1 MLAGMIAEP
10 AFLSEYTIFALD
22 HSKRPKTAQVASVVS
37 LSSLPVSPSS
47 SFSSSSSSCPV
58 PSSRL
63 CASGESIEDCG
74 PSRDSLFPALCLL
87 FPLDLATRR
96 HLISRLTL
104 LLMGVMVYNVW
115 DRGLSAFCRMLVYCL
130 TSQLLLSVTELN
142 SALLC
147 VGIACFIDPQ
157 YLVMLPDSLCT
168 FSPKV
173 CLFEELTFSFCKLWQ
188 GFFQQFKC

>member
-1 MLAGMIAEP
+1 MIAEP

-37 LSSLPVSPSS
+37 LSSLPVSSSS

-63 CASGESIEDCG
+63 RAFGESVEDCG

-104 LLMGVMVYNVW
+104 HLMGVMVYIVGQKLVCFLLYV
-115 DRGLSAFCRMLVYCL
+115 GLLPYFSVIICHRIEYCPLVFRYP
-130 TSQLLLSVTELN
+130 QLLALQTLN
-142 SALLC
+142 TLLC
-147 VGIACFIDPQ
+147 CLMAFVPSPHKSV
-157 YLVMLPDSLCT
+157 YLES
-168 FSPKV
+168 
-173 CLFEELTFSFCKLWQ
+173 
-188 GFFQQFKC
+188 